1 MADGI
6 CVPCSYFTESKMI
19 EMPAKILVST
29 ENLPYADWLEYRK
42 LGIGGSDASV
52 VCGINR
58 YKSPV
63 ELWMEK
69 TNQLQAQEAGE
80 AAYWGTQLES
90 IVRSEFTKRTGIE
103 VRKLDVIL
111 QSEEHPFMLA
121 NLDGIC
127 EVPDLG
133 TCIFE
138 AKTASAYKAAE
149 WEDTI
154 PDEYQLQIQHY
165 MAVTGYKGAYIAV
178 LIGGNT
184 FRWKFVERDEELI
197 AMLTELE
204 RDFWRHVEDGTP
216 PPLDGSDASARFLA
230 ERFPTSTP
238 KSHITLPDTAA
249 DLLAQYD
256 EACEELEAVTE
267 RKQKAENLLK
277 EMMGENEVGT
287 AGGRVITWKSVAQE
301 RLDSKTLKAEHPTL
315 CKKYTNKTSYRR
327 FTIRAAS

>member
-1 MADGI
+1 LYDL
-6 CVPCSYFTESKMI
+6 CSYFNESEVIK
-19 EMPAKILVST
+19 MPAKILVST
-29 ENLPYADWLEYRK
+29 EDMPYADWLEYRK
-42 LGIGGSDASV
+42 QGIGGSDASV

-69 TNQLQAQEAGE
+69 TDQMPSQEAGE
-80 AAYWGTQLES
+80 AAYWGTQLEPF
-90 IVRSEFTKRTGIE
+90 VRAEFTKRTGIE
-103 VRKLDVIL
+103 VIHTMQLL

-127 EVPDLG
+127 DVPDVG
-133 TCIFE
+133 KCIFE
-138 AKTASAYKAAE
+138 AKTASAYKASE

-154 PDEYQLQIQHY
+154 PDEYMLQVQHY
-165 MAVTGYKGAYIAV
+165 MAVTGYAGTYIAV

-184 FRWKFVERDEELI
+184 FKWKFVERDEELI
-197 AMLTELE
+197 SMLIELE
-204 RDFWRHVEDGTP
+204 SNFWHHVEELTV
-216 PPLDGSDASARFLA
+216 PPLDGSTASAKFLA
-230 ERFPTSTP
+230 DRFHDSIP

-256 EACEELEAVTE
+256 EACEQLEIVTE

-287 AGGRVITWKSVAQE
+287 TGDRIVTWKSVSQE
-301 RLDSKTLKAEHPTL
+301 RLDSKTLKAEHPAL
-315 CKKYTNKTSYRR
+315 YKKYANKSSYRR
-327 FTIRAAS
+327 FTIKAAS

>member
-1 MADGI
+1 MYAL
-6 CVPCSYFTESKMI
+6 CSYFDETEVMK
-19 EMPAKILVST
+19 MPAKVLAST
-29 ENLPYADWLEYRK
+29 ENMPHADWLELRRQ
-42 LGIGGSDASV
+42 GIGGSDASV

-69 TNQLQAQEAGE
+69 TDQMPSQEAGE
-80 AAYWGTQLES
+80 AAYWGTQLEPF
-90 IVRSEFTKRTGIE
+90 VRAEFTKRTGIE
-103 VRKLDVIL
+103 VIHTMQLL

-127 EVPDLG
+127 DVPDVG
-133 TCIFE
+133 KCIFE
-138 AKTASAYKAAE
+138 AKTASAYKASE

-154 PDEYQLQIQHY
+154 PDEYMLQVQHY
-165 MAVTGYKGAYIAV
+165 MAVTGYAGTYIAV

-184 FRWKFVERDEELI
+184 FKWKFVERDEELI
-197 AMLTELE
+197 SMLIELE
-204 RDFWRHVEDGTP
+204 SNFWHHVEELTV
-216 PPLDGSDASARFLA
+216 PPLDGSTASAKFLA
-230 ERFPTSTP
+230 DRFHDSIP

-256 EACEELEAVTE
+256 EACEQLEIVTE

-287 AGGRVITWKSVAQE
+287 TGDRIVTWKSVSQE
-301 RLDSKTLKAEHPTL
+301 RLDSKTLKAEHPAL
-315 CKKYTNKTSYRR
+315 YKKYANKSSYRR
-327 FTIRAAS
+327 FTIKAAS